1 MQLNDLHH
9 ASATDR
15 RKSRRRLATFVA
27 LAALSLSACGGD
39 DNDNSLSGAGEGGAG
54 GPGATTGETGG
65 PGPGSS
71 SVSGGA
77 GGSDTGSGSGNGS
90 GSGSGSGGTVDHEDM
105 SDHCVY
111 GYPPHE
117 SDSSPTMKDGPADFF
132 PPGNNDPNIV
142 DTTVQPEVLKWMY
155 DNSWQV
161 AHIEWHAV
169 RTCNGPFGGGGSKVG
184 ICDFKQLIPADQ
196 NCQTAGDGY
205 QFLVFHRHMIQ
216 ALKQLWP
223 NHSEQFT
230 GFTKFPTS
238 AEDVPPQ
245 WRSAWRN
252 WDASA
257 LEAGRIG
264 DEIDKPENL
273 ARFPDEGTLGFWLQC
288 NVGQALRGATNMP
301 WVGLHFVLHAKWAR
315 PGNTTHGVNNT
326 EANIDNYM
334 FWKLHGWI
342 DNVWEKYR
350 LAKGMQPT
358 DQKLKDDLAAQCREM
373 DTHIKIIK
381 QNLDPDEVNNPNEP
395 LPVESGFF
403 HEKVRPI
410 FATNKNLCSGCHA
423 ETGANAKLILGGH
436 ISSRKI
442 VDGLVNKPS
451 RDGGQFKLVVPGDPE
466 NSWLYRKAA
475 GTAETAGC
483 VESATAV
490 CISGVMPPSGAGPT
504 VSQDELAILR
514 QWIQDG
520 AAGPP

>member
-1 MQLNDLHH
+1 MRYNNLQH

-15 RKSRRRLATFVA
+15 RTSRRRLATLVA
-27 LAALSLSACGGD
+27 LTALSLSACGGEG
-39 DNDNSLSGAGEGGAG
+39 DNSSGSAPDGTGGA
-54 GPGATTGETGG
+54 PD
-65 PGPGSS
+65 
-71 SVSGGA
+71 VS
-77 GGSDTGSGSGNGS
+77 
-90 GSGSGSGGTVDHEDM
+90 SGSGGSSPISGPSSSSSSGSASSSHAASGSGGGDSTMHPY
-105 SDHCVY
+105 DHCVN
-111 GYPPHE
+111 GYMPHP
-117 SDSSPTMKDGPADFF
+117 SDSSPTMKDGPAEFF
-132 PPGNNDPNIV
+132 PPGNTDPNIV
-142 DTTVQPEVLKWMY
+142 DLTVQPEVLQWMY
-155 DNSWQV
+155 DNSWQA
-161 AHIEWHAV
+161 AHVEWHAI
-169 RTCNGPFGGGGSKVG
+169 RACNLPGGGGLSKVN
-184 ICDFKQLIPADQ
+184 ICKFTQLVPEDQ
-196 NCQTAGDGY
+196 NCQSAGDGY

-245 WRSAWRN
+245 WRSAWKD

-288 NVGQALRGATNMP
+288 NVGQRLRMPANNMP

-315 PGNTTHGVNNT
+315 PGNTKHGVNNT

-350 LAKGMQPT
+350 LAKGLKPD
-358 DQKLKDDLAAQCREM
+358 DQKLKDDLVAQCREM
-373 DTHIKIIK
+373 DTEIKII
-381 QNLDPDEVNNPNEP
+381 QEDLTPDEVVNPNEP

-403 HEKVRPI
+403 HERVRPL
-410 FATNKNLCSGCHA
+410 FEDTTNLCSGCHA
-423 ETGANAKLILGGH
+423 ESGANARLTLGGH
-436 ISSRKI
+436 ISSKKI
-442 VDGLVNKPS
+442 VEGLVNRPS
-451 RDGGQFKLVVPGDPE
+451 LDGGQYKLVVPGDPDH
-466 NSWLYRKAA
+466 SWLYLKAA
-475 GTAETAGC
+475 GLAAGAGC
-483 VESATAV
+483 TPTATAQ
-490 CISGVMPPSGAGPT
+490 CIDGVMPPSTTGPT
-504 VSQDELAILR
+504 MTQQQLGILR